1 MLRYSYKFFALV
13 FSCVVFFGLGACAI
27 HPLPHDVTGYTTP
40 TLVRKIRCEAREAVV
55 NAAVG
60 IVHRRHQEIVDESS
74 LNDAVQRKVPFTTW
88 EQENLAALSRIGIV
102 YDFSLQGVET
112 GGLSL
117 SADIVKPLSN
127 GTETYSPSL
136 SDALKRDNTRAFTVS
151 DSFKTLRDLNPEKH
165 CKFRSSDLNSGPNY
179 QYPIAGRIGIDEMI
193 QTFVQLAVSGD
204 LVDSQGTTNV
214 TSNDI
219 LSPAGPPT
227 MVDTLIFTTTLNAGL
242 NAEVMLSPAGTAL
255 QLTNA
260 SLMGSVGRVDTH
272 MVTIGL
278 ALGPGPAKVSANAV
292 AAWLSPSTSA
302 LFLTQNIKE
311 ARSGEY
317 LAGQAIA
324 QQYIRRDLFRRGASI
339 AIAGP

>member
-1 MLRYSYKFFALV
+1 MLRYFYKFFAAVL
-13 FSCVVFFGLGACAI
+13 SCFAFFGLGACAI
-27 HPLPHDVTGYTTP
+27 HPLPKDVTGYSTP

-55 NAAVG
+55 NAAIE
-60 IVHRRHQEIVDESS
+60 IVHRHHQEVTDERS
-74 LNDAVQRKVPFTTW
+74 LDDALQRKSSFTTW
-88 EQENLAALSRIGIV
+88 EQESLAALTRIGIV

-112 GGLSL
+112 GSLSL

-136 SDALKRDNTRAFTVS
+136 GDALRRDNTRAFTVS
-151 DSFKTLRDLNPEKH
+151 DSFKTLWDLHPEKH
-165 CKFRSSDLNSGPNY
+165 CKFPTFDPNSGPNY
-179 QYPIAGRIGIDEMI
+179 QYPIAGRIGLDEMI
-193 QTFVQLAVSGD
+193 QTFVRLSVSGD
-204 LVDSQGTTNV
+204 LVAEQDPTKL
-214 TSNDI
+214 DA

-255 QLTNA
+255 QLKDA

-278 ALGPGPAKVSANAV
+278 ALGQGPAK
-292 AAWLSPSTSA
+292 LSPNASAGLLNPDTKA
-302 LFLTQNIKE
+302 LFLTQNVKQPL
-311 ARSGEY
+311 SGEY

-324 QQYIRRDLFRRGASI
+324 QQYVRRDLYRRGASI
-339 AIAGP
+339 AVASP